1 MDKNQLVFK
10 HSSRKLPLNNSMYAL
25 SVGFPGREKS
35 SVTLAWYAHRS
46 SAFEMNSGPLSRK
59 IREGSPFVDVKI
71 LVDHPS
77 REIVYYV
84 DAGAGRSS
92 LRPLQLSFAMI
103 ADHGPEQLEEIL
115 DAHRVIERMAEAGS
129 EPVAISNDELD

>member
-1 MDKNQLVFK
+1 MHAVRGEGGVER
-10 HSSRKLPLNNSMYAL
+10 HSDRENAIAL
-25 SVGFPGREKS
+25 YLKEHLGGAE
-35 SVTLAWYAHRS
+35 
-46 SAFEMNSGPLSRK
+46 
-59 IREGSPFVDVKI
+59 VKI

-84 DAGAGRSS
+84 DTGAGPPS

-103 ADHGPEQLEEIL
+103 ADHGIEQLEEIL

-129 EPVAISNDELD
+129 EPVVISDDDLD